1 VIKTAKKSGA
11 QRFTA
16 WSPSRLDDYL
26 RCPYLAKLKH
36 LDKLCTVCFKG
47 KIMGG
52 FDTPA
57 VCDAC
62 GATIEKAEALARGTA
77 IGDALDAHLLGNAKT
92 PPKEIRNQ
100 LVLDVIKKCRAEVK
114 KRAGAVQ
121 VNVALTRSWKLFT
134 GPGWSS
140 EIWLRAKLDYRRLVK
155 TAAHVIDWKTGGID
169 KKTGEVKASEKYDDQ
184 LGLYNVVTLATLP
197 AIEEVTSELVFLDCG
212 PRFDPRVA
220 RPGLKRADLPK
231 AQQHFEKKTLA
242 MMSDETFAPKPNGGC
257 SWCDYCKGKGGP
269 CRF

>member
-1 VIKTAKKSGA
+1 MAPK
-11 QRFTA
+11 FTS
-16 WSPSRLDDYL
+16 WSPSRLADYDA
-26 RCPYLAKLKH
+26 CPLMAKLKH
-36 LDKLCTVCFKG
+36 LDKLCPLCFDG
-47 KIMGG
+47 KVMGG
-52 FDTPA
+52 YDSPA
-57 VCDAC
+57 ICDSC
-62 GATIEKAEALARGTA
+62 GEEIKKGVALERGTE
-77 IGDALDAHLLGNAKT
+77 IGKNLELYVNGEVSKLHPEIKHPKVMKIAKDL
-92 PPKEIRNQ
+92 RG
-100 LVLDVIKKCRAEVK
+100 LFKKGRVK
-114 KRAGAVQ
+114 VEHMASLS
-121 VNVALTRSWKLFT
+121 NTWKLMDPT
-134 GPGWSS
+134 DWRN
-140 EIWLRAKLDYRRLVK
+140 IWLRAKLDVLDVDGK
-155 TAAHVIDWKTGGID
+155 KAKVIDWKTGGID